1 MSLKGK
7 ILAFCLISLLVVAAS
22 ITALVWTRMG
32 EVSISVHGFLAL
44 GLGVLLT
51 FALGVGLMALVF
63 FSNRYGY
70 DVNEYGREDKTDD
83 IP

>member
-7 ILAFCLISLLVVAAS
+7 ILAVCLISLLVVAAI

-32 EVSISVHGFLAL
+32 DVSISIHGFLAL
-44 GLGVLLT
+44 GLGVLVT

-70 DVNEYGREDKTDD
+70 DENKFGGKDKMDD
-83 IP
+83 I

>member
-7 ILAFCLISLLVVAAS
+7 ILAVCLISLLVVAAI

-32 EVSISVHGFLAL
+32 DVSISIHGFLAL
-44 GLGVLLT
+44 GLGVLVT

-70 DVNEYGREDKTDD
+70 DENKFVGKDKMDD
-83 IP
+83 I